1 MKELLFKINDN
12 DIMLS
17 RLKKI
22 TVFKICVLVFLK
34 KMKYLQIKKK
44 YIIGKIHLYDI
55 EKGYW
60 ILLKSISCILFY
72 WFKFEINQRSLAF
85 NKFIS

>member
-34 KMKYLQIKKK
+34 KMKYLKNKKK

-55 EKGYW
+55 EKV
-60 ILLKSISCILFY
+60 IESF
-72 WFKFEINQRSLAF
+72 
-85 NKFIS
+85 

>member
-55 EKGYW
+55 EKV
-60 ILLKSISCILFY
+60 IESF
-72 WFKFEINQRSLAF
+72 
-85 NKFIS
+85 

>member
-22 TVFKICVLVFLK
+22 TVFKICVLVLK
-34 KMKYLQIKKK
+34 YEISTNQNK

-55 EKGYW
+55 EKV
-60 ILLKSISCILFY
+60 IEF
-72 WFKFEINQRSLAF
+72 F
-85 NKFIS
+85 